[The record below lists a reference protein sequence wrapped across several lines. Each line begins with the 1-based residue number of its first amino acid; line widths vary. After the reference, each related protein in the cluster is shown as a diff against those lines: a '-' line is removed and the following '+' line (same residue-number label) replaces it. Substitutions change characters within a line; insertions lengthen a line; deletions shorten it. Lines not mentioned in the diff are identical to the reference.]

1 MRVTATARPTL
12 PAEAQAASFETRR
25 KLNLVLEWLDMQA
38 KMRLQAQ
45 AYGRVQIELIFEKGK
60 ITRAKLIDEL
70 TISDLTDKERELV
83 LRDEAGKPGS

>member
-1 MRVTATARPTL
+1 MTTAPVKPSEL
-12 PAEAQAASFETRR
+12 QAAAFETRR
-25 KLNLVLEWLDMQA
+25 KLSLVLEWLDMQA

-45 AYGRVQIELIFEKGK
+45 AFGRVQIELIFERGK

-83 LRDEAGKPGS
+83 LRDEAGKPGA